1 MSADAGR
8 RSKVLR
14 GLWAAPLKTF
24 SSVDKGG
31 GEMLL
36 KQAFYPDISPLPARL
51 FSSAGQEE
59 VTYRDIIEI
68 MP

>member
-1 MSADAGR
+1 
-8 RSKVLR
+8 
-14 GLWAAPLKTF
+14 
-24 SSVDKGG
+24 
-31 GEMLL
+31 MLL
-36 KQAFYPDISPLPARL
+36 KQAFFPDISPPSARL